1 MMDDKE
7 RLMLIGEQTLL
18 EEERH
23 RVQADQHAK
32 LATLLTL
39 YNEINGCRGQP
50 RWLERG
56 LELLHAIHAT
66 QTRLVELDTRINEVK
81 KLTGR

>member
-1 MMDDKE
+1 MDDKE

-18 EEERH
+18 QEERH
-23 RVQADQHAK
+23 RVQADQHANLAK
-32 LATLLTL
+32 LLNL

-56 LELLHAIHAT
+56 LELLHTIHSSQA
-66 QTRLVELDTRINEVK
+66 RLVELDTRIHEVK
-81 KLTGR
+81 ALTGR

>member
-1 MMDDKE
+1 MDEKE

-18 EEERH
+18 SEDRAK
-23 RVQADQHAK
+23 VQADQYAK
-32 LATLLTL
+32 LANLLTL

-50 RWLERG
+50 RWLDRG
-56 LELLHAIHAT
+56 LALLHTVHAS
-66 QTRLVELDTRINEVK
+66 QTRLVELDTRINELR